1 MPPTGNPTS
10 AMRFKKLQ
18 ELSNFLGLS
27 LCKSTI
33 KGDCG
38 YVINSGT
45 RQLMNGPSWC
55 PTLASASQKL
65 QSIKTDSEG
74 IWIVTQSRDASGKW
88 GQ

>member
-1 MPPTGNPTS
+1 
-10 AMRFKKLQ
+10 MRFKKLQ
-18 ELSNFLGLS
+18 ELSNSLGLS

-65 QSIKTDSEG
+65 QSLKTDSEG
-74 IWIVTQSRDASGKW
+74 IWIVTQFLDASGKW
-88 GQ
+88 SQ